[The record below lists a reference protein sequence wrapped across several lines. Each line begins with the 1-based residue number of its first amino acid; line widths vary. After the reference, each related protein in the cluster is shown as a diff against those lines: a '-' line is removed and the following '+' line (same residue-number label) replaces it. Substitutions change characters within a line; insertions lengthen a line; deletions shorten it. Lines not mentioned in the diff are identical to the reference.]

1 MITCQICGYETRDPE
16 DMVRHILVECST
28 DREQMKT
35 EKGRYEFY
43 KDLVKFAFEDVL
55 KRIEQ
60 GKFQTKGCTLN
71 EFRSILILSSIEAIE
86 AEGVET
92 PSRELRTLILKYA
105 PELAIA
111 ILEYVGMID
120 VKFEDRKINIYK
132 KSITDKHEN
141 GKQQ

>member
-1 MITCQICGYETRDPE
+1 MSRFTTENVG
-16 DMVRHILVECST
+16 DM
-28 DREQMKT
+28 
-35 EKGRYEFY
+35 
-43 KDLVKFAFEDVL
+43 
-55 KRIEQ
+55 
-60 GKFQTKGCTLN
+60 
-71 EFRSILILSSIEAIE
+71 
-86 AEGVET
+86 
-92 PSRELRTLILKYA
+92 RTLILKYA